1 MKFKTQNHHVCGT
14 RLSVCNVELKEDN
27 VTGHLYCL
35 VLQLNLI
42 TTWGDPHY
50 VGLTGIAVLG
60 AGLEPLPLSADQLH
74 ASPCDL
80 NDLPEY
86 TDDDRTLDKLGYSC
100 VT

>member
-1 MKFKTQNHHVCGT
+1 M
-14 RLSVCNVELKEDN
+14 
-27 VTGHLYCL
+27 
-35 VLQLNLI
+35 LQLHLI

-50 VGLTGIAVLG
+50 IGLTGIAVLG